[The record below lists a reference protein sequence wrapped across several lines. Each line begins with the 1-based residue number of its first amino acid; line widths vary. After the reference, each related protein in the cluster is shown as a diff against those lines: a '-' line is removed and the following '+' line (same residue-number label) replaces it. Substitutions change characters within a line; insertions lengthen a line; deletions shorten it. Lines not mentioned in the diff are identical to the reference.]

1 MSIESQL
8 NASIEHA
15 KKGNIDEAERN
26 CKEILKDHPDH
37 ADTLSFLGELYTGI
51 GNYDAALTCLRKALA
66 QNQSDEFI
74 YYNLANS
81 LRELGEMDEAILHY
95 RKALELNPEFED
107 AYYNLG
113 IALREKNDIDGAI
126 RSFRKAYELKPDSS
140 DVLNNLGIAF
150 LQKKEFDEAIM
161 NFRKSLQVS
170 PNYTLALNNLGLAL
184 YEKGEQDDALRTF
197 QKVIDLDPDFA
208 SAYFN
213 LGLVFMKK
221 QDFERAI
228 GSFQAA
234 IKKDSNFED
243 AYYNAGIA
251 FAQVGRTDDAI
262 DFYRQTLQLNP
273 YRPDVYNNLAMAY
286 EDIGDVQGAITY
298 FKKALELNPG
308 DAEIH
313 WNLSLAL
320 LLSGNFQEGWKE
332 YQWRFRVN
340 DFRMKRFKQPQWDG
354 SDISEKTILLHSEQ
368 GFGDT
373 IQFIRYAS
381 LVAERGA
388 RVIVQ
393 SPIELASLLRVVE
406 GISSV
411 VALGEE
417 LPEFDIHCPLL
428 SLPLI
433 FQTTPDTIPAK
444 TPYIIPDPLLVHKW
458 ENTMPTEE
466 AQIRI
471 GLVWAGGPKHKNDRK
486 RSLYLKDFAP
496 LAEFA
501 DIKFYSMQKGKA
513 AIETRKLPEVIR
525 LIDYTDEIR
534 DFSDTAALMKNLDLI
549 ISVDTAVAHLAGAI
563 GRPVWTLLPFTPDWR
578 WMLDR
583 EDSPWYPTMRLLR
596 QPSPGD
602 WESVIQQIKMAL
614 KDFIRSKKSYY
625 Q

>member
-51 GNYDAALTCLRKALA
+51 GNYEAALTCLRKALA

-81 LRELGEMDEAILHY
+81 LRELGEMDEAIFHY

-126 RSFRKAYELKPDSS
+126 RSFRKASELNPDSS
-140 DVLNNLGIAF
+140 DVLNNLGIAL

-184 YEKGEQDDALRTF
+184 YEKGEQDDALITF
-197 QKVIDLDPDFA
+197 QKVIELDPDFA

-221 QDFERAI
+221 QDFKQAI
-228 GSFQAA
+228 GSFQTA
-234 IKKDSNFED
+234 IKKDPNFED

-251 FAQVGRTDDAI
+251 FAQLGRTDDAI

-273 YRPDVYNNLAMAY
+273 SRPDVYNNLAMAY

-340 DFRMKRFKQPQWDG
+340 DFQMKRFKQPQWDG
-354 SDISEKTILLHSEQ
+354 SDISGKTILLHSEQ

-373 IQFIRYAS
+373 IQFVRYAA

-388 RVIVQ
+388 RVILQ
-393 SPIELASLLRVVE
+393 CPTELKSLLRSVE
-406 GISSV
+406 GLMEVI
-411 VALGEE
+411 AYGEQF
-417 LPEFDIHCPLL
+417 PNFDLHCHLL
-428 SLPLI
+428 SLPFI
-433 FQTTPDTIPAK
+433 FKTTFKTIPSRI
-444 TPYIIPDPLLVHKW
+444 PYIIPDPLILRKW
-458 ENTMPTEE
+458 RNKIQFETK
-466 AQIRI
+466 QKKI
-471 GLVWAGGPKHKNDRK
+471 GLVWAGGSMNRDDRK
-486 RSLYLKDFAP
+486 RSLLLKDFSS
-496 LAEFA
+496 LAGTSDTVF
-501 DIKFYSMQKGKA
+501 FSLQKGEA
-513 AIETRKLPEVIR
+513 AQQTRMGPEGIQIVDR
-525 LIDYTDEIR
+525 TDEIH
-534 DFSDTAALMKNLDLI
+534 DFSDTAAIIENLDLV
-549 ISVDTAVAHLAGAI
+549 ISVDTAVAHLAGAL
-563 GRPVWTLLPFTPDWR
+563 GKPVWTLLPFVPDWR

-583 EDSPWYPTMRLLR
+583 DDSPWYPTIRLFR

-602 WESVIQQIKMAL
+602 WQSVIIRLRDELMKML
-614 KDFIRSKKSYY
+614 TRNK
-625 Q
+625 